1 MGVVFFFSAWFRM
14 FAVIRTGGK
23 QHRVAEN
30 DRITV
35 EKLVAAPGD
44 LVVFDD
50 VLMLGGDDGEPV
62 VGAAVPEVARVFG
75 RVLEQARGPKLV
87 IFKKKRRKNH
97 RRTRGHRQHLT
108 LVQIAAVSADGSE
121 PATAAAEPVPVV
133 AEAPVAEAPVL
144 EPALQE

>member
-1 MGVVFFFSAWFRM
+1 M

-121 PATAAAEPVPVV
+121 PAAAAAEPVPVV

>member
-1 MGVVFFFSAWFRM
+1 M

-62 VGAAVPEVARVFG
+62 AGAAVPEAARVFG
-75 RVLEQARGPKLV
+75 RVLEQARGPKLI

-121 PATAAAEPVPVV
+121 PAAAAAEPVPTATAAEPAV
-133 AEAPVAEAPVL
+133 AAEPVPAETPVL
-144 EPALQE
+144 EPVMQE